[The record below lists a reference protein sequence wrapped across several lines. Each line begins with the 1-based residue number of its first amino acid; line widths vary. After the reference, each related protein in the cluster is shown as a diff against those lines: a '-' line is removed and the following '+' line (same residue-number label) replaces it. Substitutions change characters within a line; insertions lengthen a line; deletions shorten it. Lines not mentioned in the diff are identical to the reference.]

1 MPGNTKPGNNM
12 RIDRFVLDNNIW
24 VSYFITK
31 SEYKLLQIIER
42 HELTI
47 YSCDELVLELRTVLN
62 YPHLKKFSVNVSEAV
77 KVLQSATV
85 HFKIT
90 YPIKRYIPQDQDDD
104 YLIALALQTSS
115 GFITSGDSDILS
127 EKVNLERKFK
137 KLKILTKAEFE
148 NMFDK

>member
-1 MPGNTKPGNNM
+1 M
-12 RIDRFVLDNNIW
+12 RISRFVLDNNIW
-24 VSYFITK
+24 ISYFITK
-31 SEYKLLQIIER
+31 SEDKLLHIIEKY
-42 HELTI
+42 ELTI
-47 YSCDELVLELRTVLN
+47 YSCDELILELRAVLN
-62 YPHLKKFSVNVSEAV
+62 YPHLKKFDVNVSEAV
-77 KVLQSATV
+77 KILRKATV
-85 HFKIT
+85 HFKLV

-148 NMFDK
+148 NMFSN